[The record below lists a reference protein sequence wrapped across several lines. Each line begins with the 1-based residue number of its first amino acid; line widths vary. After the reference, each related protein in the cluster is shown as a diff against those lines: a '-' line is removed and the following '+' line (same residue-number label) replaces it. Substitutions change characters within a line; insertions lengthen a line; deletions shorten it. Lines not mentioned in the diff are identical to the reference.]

1 MIGVVATANT
11 RRSLGTERG
20 RILLPLVLLAIGL
33 PFAFMP
39 KPSWVQ
45 YFTPLVPFVILA
57 PIFLASLLPREDARR
72 YVPLAISVMALGSL
86 SGLGNLG
93 VDALR
98 ATRDD
103 TWTTTLVRRFGA
115 EIDTALGDRRGTV
128 ITLGPIYALEG
139 ARPIAPELVLGPQF
153 FRGGDSLDAATIHR
167 LAAVSPATLD
177 ELVKRSAPAAI
188 LVGVDTVDRY
198 RDVEAPLRQ
207 YATTHGFSPVAIAGP
222 PAATLFLAPA
232 R

>member
-1 MIGVVATANT
+1 M
-11 RRSLGTERG
+11 
-20 RILLPLVLLAIGL
+20 
-33 PFAFMP
+33 
-39 KPSWVQ
+39 
-45 YFTPLVPFVILA
+45 
-57 PIFLASLLPREDARR
+57 
-72 YVPLAISVMALGSL
+72 
-86 SGLGNLG
+86 
-93 VDALR
+93 
-98 ATRDD
+98 
-103 TWTTTLVRRFGA
+103 
-115 EIDTALGDRRGTV
+115 